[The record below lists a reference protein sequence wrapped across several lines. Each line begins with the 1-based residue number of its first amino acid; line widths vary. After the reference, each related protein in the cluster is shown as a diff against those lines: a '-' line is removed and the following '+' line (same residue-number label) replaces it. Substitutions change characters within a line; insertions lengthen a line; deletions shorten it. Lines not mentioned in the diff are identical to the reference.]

1 MLKILS
7 FQKSTD
13 TDSCACLYIGFFFP
27 KKSLKSRRVSFA
39 SRDLNLEKNSV
50 SFNHAFQKS
59 SKSTA
64 VYLLALTQM
73 FRNNILLST
82 LKDGHCLAKACFVQL
97 SKRIVCWI
105 TSMCLVMVTWVFLV
119 SLSLKNL
126 STCSICLKR
135 RLFLN
140 MTFSEFSIYL
150 LVIFIYSK

>member
-1 MLKILS
+1 M
-7 FQKSTD
+7 
-13 TDSCACLYIGFFFP
+13 
-27 KKSLKSRRVSFA
+27 

-97 SKRIVCWI
+97 SKHIVCWI

-126 STCSICLKR
+126 SMLEEEIILKHDIFR
-135 RLFLN
+135 IL
-140 MTFSEFSIYL
+140 YL
-150 LVIFIYSK
+150 PLGDFYI